1 MKTITEYKQTIR
13 EKIQNGMTILQAA
26 EMVKESLMDTASK
39 VELLEWLQQ
48 SPCADSA
55 LVEFCGISDI
65 A

>member
-1 MKTITEYKQTIR
+1 MKTIADYKQTIR

-39 VELLEWLQQ
+39 AELLGWLQQ

-55 LVEFCGISDI
+55 LVEFCEISDI
-65 A
+65 S